1 MRNIWTIA
9 KREFAHYFVSPIAYA
24 VAIMFLGLLGFLFI
38 LNVGSG
44 VISGGMGGGAPPS
57 MDYVFS
63 PLVSLILFFSP
74 VLTMRLLAEEQN
86 KGTLELLL
94 TAPVREWEVVL
105 GKWLGAWMFGLV
117 LLATTLVYCLV
128 LYAYGNPDT
137 GPIVS
142 GYIGLA
148 LLIGAILAIGVFA
161 SSLTGNLIV
170 AVAICYAFVL
180 MIFII
185 GAASQLVQGLFAG
198 FGQGQFIANA
208 ITYLDFGDHFYS
220 TFNRGTIQTT
230 DILYFVT
237 VIVVSLFLSI
247 RVIEARRWR

>member
-1 MRNIWTIA
+1 MRNTWTIA

-24 VAIMFLGLLGFLFI
+24 VAIMFLVLLGFLFI
-38 LNVGSG
+38 VPVGQTAASA
-44 VISGGMGGGAPPS
+44 GMGGGMQPS
-57 MDYVFS
+57 MEYVFG

-94 TAPVREWEVVL
+94 TAPVREWEVVV

-117 LLATTLVYCLV
+117 LLATTLIYCLI

-142 GYIGLA
+142 GYLGLA
-148 LLIGAILAIGVFA
+148 LLIGAILAVGLFA

-170 AVAICYAFVL
+170 SVAIGYAFVL
-180 MIFII
+180 LIFII
-185 GAASQLVQGLFAG
+185 GAASQLAQSVLGG
-198 FGQGQFIANA
+198 FSQTQFIANT
-208 ITYLDFGDHFYS
+208 IKYLDFGEHYYS
-220 TFNRGTIQTT
+220 TFQRGTIETI

-237 VIVVSLFLSI
+237 VIVVALFLSV
-247 RVIEARRWR
+247 RVVEARRWR